1 MIAKI
6 PADKRSKEQM
16 ITRCSPP
23 STYVPHCPRKQRTRQ
38 KAGSIRFMAPRVGFE
53 PTTLRLTAECSAV
66 ELPRNIGGASRPQ
79 RKIELY
85 RSASGLQ
92 ELFWSMAKIVLIGNQ
107 AAPSAG
113 PPRFR
118 HRSGPTPGIAPPLPS
133 RRPGLKHRPPLPLR
147 RPFAPD
153 SSGGCGDCARNR
165 GVWCSP

>member
-66 ELPRNIGGASRPQ
+66 ELPRNNGALRAVNHYIEFIRTRKGPIARRSCAIGPLQHGRSDKRLSNLAWPSLLKKIAQCHLDRPHIRIAQNRAIVGASSNTPSRASL
-79 RKIELY
+79 E
-85 RSASGLQ
+85 SGLQ
-92 ELFWSMAKIVLIGNQ
+92 
-107 AAPSAG
+107 P
-113 PPRFR
+113 
-118 HRSGPTPGIAPPLPS
+118 
-133 RRPGLKHRPPLPLR
+133 
-147 RPFAPD
+147 
-153 SSGGCGDCARNR
+153 
-165 GVWCSP
+165 